1 MEFDHASRLTQRVK
15 VLKPSITLAIAA
27 RAKKLKAEG
36 VDILSFGAGEPDFD
50 TPDNIKEAG
59 IKAIKSGFTKYTE
72 VGGIPELK
80 KAIIEKFQRDQG
92 LAYGPDQ
99 ILVSCGAKHS
109 LYNLAV
115 SLFEAGDEVIIP
127 APYWV
132 TFPEQ
137 VSYAGATPV
146 IIPTKESNR
155 FALEAADLRKAVTKK
170 TKAVILNSPN
180 NPTGEILPRETLAEV
195 AEFAVENKIYVIS
208 DECYEKLLYEGAEH
222 VSIATLGNAIKE
234 QTIIVNAV
242 SKTYSMTGWRIGYA
256 AGPREIIKAMD
267 TVQSQAT
274 SNPTSIAQKAA
285 VEALAG
291 PQEVVAERNKEF
303 QKRRDHIV
311 DGLNKIDG
319 ITCLKPSG
327 AFYVFPNVSRLYG
340 KKYKGKAIDGSISF
354 SEFLLE
360 AAKVAVVPGIGFGSD
375 AHIRLSYPYSIDF
388 ISEGVKRIREAVS
401 RLAK

>member
-1 MEFDHASRLTQRVK
+1 MEFDHASKLTQRVRI
-15 VLKPSITLAIAA
+15 LKPSVTLAIAS

-50 TPDNIKEAG
+50 TPDNVKEAG

-80 KAIIEKFQRDQG
+80 KAVIEKFQRDQG
-92 LAYGPDQ
+92 LSYCPDQ
-99 ILVSCGAKHS
+99 ILISCGAKHS
-109 LYNLAV
+109 LYNIAV

-127 APYWV
+127 SPYWV

-137 VSYAGATPV
+137 VSYAGAVPV

-155 FALEAADLRKAVTKK
+155 FALEVDDLRKAVTKR

-180 NPTGEILPRETLAEV
+180 NPTGEILPLEKLAEI
-195 AEFAVENKIYVIS
+195 AEFAVENGIYVIS
-208 DECYEKLLYEGAEH
+208 DECYEKLLYGDAKH
-222 VSIATLGNAIKE
+222 VSIATLGDDIKK

-242 SKTYSMTGWRIGYA
+242 SKAYSMTGWRIGYA

-285 VEALAG
+285 VEALTG
-291 PQEVVAERNKEF
+291 PQGVVAERTMEF
-303 QKRRDHIV
+303 QRRRDHIV
-311 DGLNKIDG
+311 DGLNKIEG

-327 AFYVFPNVSRLYG
+327 AFYVFPNVSSLYG
-340 KKYKGKAIDGSISF
+340 RKYKGKAIDNSISF

-360 AAKVAVVPGIGFGSD
+360 AAKVAVVPGAGFGSD
-375 AHIRLSYPYSIDF
+375 AHIRLSYPYSIEF
-388 ISEGVKRIREAVS
+388 ISEGVKRIRDAVS
-401 RLAK
+401 KLE